1 MKLYLDDE
9 RPAPEGWCRCY
20 TAEECMKILADPT
33 AEVQVLSLDH
43 DLGTDKTG
51 YDVLCWIE
59 EQVFVYDYEPPPII
73 LLHTAN
79 PVGRQR
85 MAQCIQTI
93 DNHLRNK
100 KNV

>member
-9 RPAPEGWCRCY
+9 RPAPEGWCRVY
-20 TAEECMKILADPT
+20 TAEECMKILQEK
-33 AEVQVLSLDH
+33 EVEVLSLDH

-59 EQVFVYDYEPPPII
+59 EQVFVYGYEPPII

-85 MAQCIQTI
+85 MAQCISGI
-93 DNHLRNK
+93 KNHLKRNGQ
-100 KNV
+100 NDCS